1 MRFTGI
7 RPNECAHLGPRS
19 DVKAQSRHRC
29 RLICTSVRSAKSSM
43 TNCQAEVVAALDR
56 ASALPSLVVFDLDYT
71 LWPYWCEMKQATD
84 TPHLYPEAR
93 QVLDALRDK
102 GVRMAVASRTPT
114 PPVASAFLQKLGISS
129 GYFESVQLIP
139 WTSANAQ
146 KDKAHFPKIQK
157 ETGIPYSEMLFFD
170 DESPN
175 IARVSKLGVTSFLV
189 SEAEGV
195 SCRSFTQA
203 LQQYAGKSHR

>member
-43 TNCQAEVVAALDR
+43 TNCQAEVCPTLPSAVSQILQACVCHQLPCMHAAVQVVAALDR

-71 LWPYWCEMKQATD
+71 LWPYWQVPSPACEVVQILWADALHADLCILLPSRCEMKQATD

-93 QVLDALRDK
+93 QVLDALR
-102 GVRMAVASRTPT
+102 
-114 PPVASAFLQKLGISS
+114 
-129 GYFESVQLIP
+129 
-139 WTSANAQ
+139 
-146 KDKAHFPKIQK
+146 
-157 ETGIPYSEMLFFD
+157 
-170 DESPN
+170 
-175 IARVSKLGVTSFLV
+175 
-189 SEAEGV
+189 
-195 SCRSFTQA
+195 
-203 LQQYAGKSHR
+203 

>member
-1 MRFTGI
+1 MH
-7 RPNECAHLGPRS
+7 AA
-19 DVKAQSRHRC
+19 VQ
-29 RLICTSVRSAKSSM
+29 
-43 TNCQAEVVAALDR
+43 VVAALDR

-71 LWPYWCEMKQATD
+71 LWPYWQVPSPACEVVQILWADALHADLCILLPSRCEMKQATD

-114 PPVASAFLQKLGISS
+114 PPVASAFLQKLGGGSMTL
-129 GYFESVQLIP
+129 VRCLQ
-139 WTSANAQ
+139 
-146 KDKAHFPKIQK
+146 
-157 ETGIPYSEMLFFD
+157 
-170 DESPN
+170 
-175 IARVSKLGVTSFLV
+175 VSKLGVTSFLV